1 MEKCVL
7 FGAGKI
13 ASKIHEKYKEE
24 IVAVIDN
31 DPSRLDFI
39 FGMIFRL

>member
-24 IVAVIDN
+24 IAINV
-31 DPSRLDFI
+31 L
-39 FGMIFRL
+39 

>member
-24 IVAVIDN
+24 IVAVIDKSN
-31 DPSRLDFI
+31 GSPNSVPAQKDY
-39 FGMIFRL
+39 